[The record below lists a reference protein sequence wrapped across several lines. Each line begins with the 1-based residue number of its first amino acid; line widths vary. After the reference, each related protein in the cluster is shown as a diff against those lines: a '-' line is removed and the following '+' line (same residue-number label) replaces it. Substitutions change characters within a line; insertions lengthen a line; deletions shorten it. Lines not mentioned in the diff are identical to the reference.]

1 MKNVWLFLVAVSMLW
16 ALSACNSQPQADT
29 NTGSPE
35 TVASRPAVPP
45 TAPMPTQ
52 DSETS
57 GQGNILIAY
66 FSLWDNAPW
75 EQEGVDTNTSASVVV
90 DERGASGTT
99 RYVAQM
105 IQDVVGG
112 DIHAILTTEPYS
124 ADFDAVVSENHSES
138 SRSIS
143 STVDNMEQYDVVFIG
158 YPVWATTLPQA
169 VRTFLSEYDFSG
181 KTVVP
186 FCTHD
191 GYGAGRSFST
201 VAELAVGAETLDG
214 LAIHAPDVPG
224 SGETVAEWLN
234 GLNFPNSG
242 AANSTQQPQGETA
255 IRITIGDQ
263 ELEGVLYDSSMAR
276 QFIAQLPQTITM
288 SNYGGREVYGGINQA
303 ITVEGEGQLRFDDGD
318 ITYCPSNNTAAIF
331 YSQSDHPNLTMTVY
345 PIGKVISDLSIF
357 PDLPSRVEITFELAK
372 EAS

>member
-1 MKNVWLFLVAVSMLW
+1 MKKVWLFLVAVSMLW

-331 YSQSDHPNLTMTVY
+331 YSQSDRPNLTMTVY